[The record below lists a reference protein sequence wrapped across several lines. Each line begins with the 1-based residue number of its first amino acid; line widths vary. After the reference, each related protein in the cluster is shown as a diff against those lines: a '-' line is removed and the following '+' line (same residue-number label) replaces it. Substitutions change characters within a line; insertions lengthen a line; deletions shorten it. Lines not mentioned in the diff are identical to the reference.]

1 MDQDPQ
7 IVNHQETVQHMDQD
21 LPPLEAEE
29 LPLSRSDLHTQY
41 ISILQK
47 VLPHMGKDQHKI
59 VSALVML
66 ALKLDGIIG
75 KDLSPR
81 DTKMVNTIKESI
93 LSNDDRLE
101 SALMVAERILKQSK

>member
-1 MDQDPQ
+1 
-7 IVNHQETVQHMDQD
+7 
-21 LPPLEAEE
+21 
-29 LPLSRSDLHTQY
+29 
-41 ISILQK
+41 
-47 VLPHMGKDQHKI
+47 MGKDQHKI